1 MKVLVSAMLGPK
13 ARGRLRPRSRLS
25 EDQMGKTMTRMHL
38 RTATSIG
45 GLLFALTLLPSITG
59 FAASSLDQL
68 TELTGKASVVVTLKD
83 QDNFSSEYRYDVSV
97 RNHSP
102 DPLIADS
109 LIIVLDKIANL
120 AGADREAV
128 KNETLLSHFDVL
140 GQDGV
145 TDDGKPYF
153 RIPVGASPDLGAQT
167 DSLPATVRI
176 RYKDYFSVF
185 TPTFRVYGEKRPPV
199 EPKQQPIA
207 QPPPSQPLS
216 QTETQMDKLIQLLLK
231 KGVITEEEWR
241 KANQP

>member
-1 MKVLVSAMLGPK
+1 M
-13 ARGRLRPRSRLS
+13 
-25 EDQMGKTMTRMHL
+25 MTRLHL
-38 RTATSIG
+38 SAAIVSG
-45 GLLFALTLLPSITG
+45 GVLFACTLVTSITG

-153 RIPVGASPDLGAQT
+153 RIPVGAAPDLGAQT
-167 DSLPATVRI
+167 DSLPAIVRI

-185 TPTFRVYGEKRPPV
+185 TPTFRVYGEKRPPA
-199 EPKQQPIA
+199 EPKQQPTA
-207 QPPPSQPLS
+207 QSPPSQPLS
-216 QTETQMDKLIQLLLK
+216 QTETQTDQLIQLLLK

-241 KANQP
+241 KATQP

>member
-1 MKVLVSAMLGPK
+1 
-13 ARGRLRPRSRLS
+13 
-25 EDQMGKTMTRMHL
+25 MTRLHL
-38 RTATSIG
+38 SAAIVSG
-45 GLLFALTLLPSITG
+45 GVLFACTLVTSITG

-153 RIPVGASPDLGAQT
+153 RIPVGAAPDLGAQT

-176 RYKDYFSVF
+176 RYKDYFSVY
-185 TPTFRVYGEKRPPV
+185 TPTFRVYGEKRPPA

>member
-1 MKVLVSAMLGPK
+1 
-13 ARGRLRPRSRLS
+13 
-25 EDQMGKTMTRMHL
+25 MTRMHL
-38 RTATSIG
+38 RTATSMG

-59 FAASSLDQL
+59 FAASPLDQL
-68 TELTGKASVVVTLKD
+68 TELTGKASAVVTLKNE
-83 QDNFSSEYRYDVSV
+83 DNLASEFRYNVSV

-109 LIIVLDKIANL
+109 LIIVLDKISNLGKLSNL
-120 AGADREAV
+120 AGADRETV
-128 KNETLLSHFDVL
+128 TNETLLSHFDVL
-140 GQDGV
+140 GQDGL

-153 RIPVGASPDLGAQT
+153 RIPVGAAPDLGAQT
-167 DSLPATVRI
+167 ESLPATVRI

-185 TPTFRVYGEKRPPV
+185 IPTFRVYGGTRPPA

>member
-1 MKVLVSAMLGPK
+1 M
-13 ARGRLRPRSRLS
+13 
-25 EDQMGKTMTRMHL
+25 MTRIHL
-38 RTATSIG
+38 NMAVVSSG
-45 GLLFALTLLPSITG
+45 VFFACTLVTSITG
-59 FAASSLDQL
+59 FAASPLDQL

-128 KNETLLSHFDVL
+128 TNETLLSHFDVL

-153 RIPVGASPDLGAQT
+153 RIPVGTAPDLGAQT
-167 DSLPATVRI
+167 VSLPATVRI

-185 TPTFRVYGEKRPPV
+185 TPTFHVYGEKRPPA

-216 QTETQMDKLIQLLLK
+216 QTETLMDKLIQLLLK